1 MAHRCK
7 LHEKKLEESVKY
19 KYKITRCWEKKI
31 YKIHN
36 VTEYFRA

>member
-1 MAHRCK
+1 MAHRCE

-19 KYKITRCWEKKI
+19 KHKITWCWEKK